1 MTVTYNLNV
10 STASHLTAFYKV
22 MFRWKGSVWKL
33 VAAEM
38 LVWYLLVVCTLAA
51 DACFIAKSSY
61 GPGYHEFRSWLSKC
75 ANSNFIETLP
85 FLLGFTTGFCFDRW
99 FAIFSCLDWPN
110 NAAHMLNTFM
120 KRQKLSTKREA
131 KLRNTFAR
139 HLRLAYILIFRDISM
154 TTRKRAPTLEGLVK
168 AGFITQKE
176 LGMLQAGRISE
187 DACKYWI
194 PLQWI
199 IVRIRE
205 MRATSKKDS
214 LMSDYESVEFF
225 QEIAN
230 LRGNLGDL
238 LSFDWVPMPIA
249 FMQIIT
255 AAVYITMLLTVFT
268 VQDGVINLDGEVDY
282 LFGAWTIVTLSTQLL
297 LYLGWM
303 KSVHV
308 IINPFGEDDD
318 DFEMEWLLDH
328 HTSILTT
335 LLVKRDTG
343 KQITPA
349 RGLEAQPNLKLS
361 HTVGSLLRATDRG
374 IKGSMADVNPKEDP
388 SEYGGTT
395 M

>member
-1 MTVTYNLNV
+1 MTVSYNSNV
-10 STASHLTAFYKV
+10 STASHLIAFYKV

-33 VAAEM
+33 VALEM
-38 LVWYLLVVCTLAA
+38 LVWYLSVVSILAL
-51 DACFIAKSSY
+51 DASFIARCHFGNNY
-61 GPGYHEFRSWLSKC
+61 REFIKWLNTC
-75 ANSNFIETLP
+75 ANSYFIETLP

-99 FAIFSCLDWPN
+99 FAIFGCLDWPN

-120 KRQKLSTKREA
+120 RRQKLSAKREA

-154 TTRKRAPTLEGLVK
+154 TTRKRAPTLEFLVK
-168 AGFITQKE
+168 AGWITQKE
-176 LGMLQAGRISE
+176 LEMLHAGRISE

-205 MRATSKKDS
+205 MRAGNKKDS
-214 LMSDYESVEFF
+214 LMSDYQSVEFF
-225 QEIAN
+225 QEIAT

-255 AAVYITMLLTVFT
+255 AAVYITMFLTVFT
-268 VQDGVINLDGEVDY
+268 VQDGVVNEDGEVDY
-282 LFGAWTIVTLSTQLL
+282 LTASWTIVTLSAQLL

-318 DFEMEWLLDH
+318 DFEMEYLLDH
-328 HTSILTT
+328 HTNVLNT
-335 LLVKRDTG
+335 LLVKRESG
-343 KQITPA
+343 KQFAPA
-349 RGLEAQPNLKLS
+349 KGLDAEPNLKLS

-374 IKGSMADVNPKEDP
+374 IKGSMADVTPREDP
-388 SEYGGTT
+388 SEYMPTT
-395 M
+395 L

>member
-1 MTVTYNLNV
+1 MTVTYNLSV

-38 LVWYLLVVCTLAA
+38 LVWYLAVVCTLAL
-51 DACFIAKSSY
+51 DACFIATSDY
-61 GPGYHEFRSWLSKC
+61 GEDYHQFIRWLSKC

-99 FAIFSCLDWPN
+99 FSIFNCLDWPN

-120 KRQKLSTKREA
+120 KGRKLSAKRES

-154 TTRKRAPTLEGLVK
+154 VTRKRTPTMEGLVK
-168 AGFITQKE
+168 AGMITQKE
-176 LGMLQAGRISE
+176 LEMLHAGRISE

-205 MRATSKKDS
+205 MRAASKKDS

-255 AAVYITMLLTVFT
+255 AAVYITMFLTVFT
-268 VQDGVINLDGEVDY
+268 VQSGVVDKEGKVDY
-282 LFGAWTIVTLSTQLL
+282 LIASWTIITLSAQLL

-328 HTSILTT
+328 HTSVLNT
-335 LLVKRDTG
+335 LLGKRESG
-343 KQITPA
+343 KQYAPA
-349 RGLEAQPNLKLS
+349 KGPEAQPNLVLT

-374 IKGSMADVNPKEDP
+374 IKGSMADVNPREDP
-388 SEYGGTT
+388 SEYMPTT
-395 M
+395 